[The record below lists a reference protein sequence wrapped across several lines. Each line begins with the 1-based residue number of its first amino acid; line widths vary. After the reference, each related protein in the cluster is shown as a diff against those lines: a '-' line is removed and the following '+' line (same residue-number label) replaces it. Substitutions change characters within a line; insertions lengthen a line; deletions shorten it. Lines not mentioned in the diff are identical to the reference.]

1 MKHHKNIDEKDSTPI
16 DLAAIFDEEDGD
28 ENDPLYEWVKE
39 LGDPVMDRAN
49 GTADPYI
56 SYAQVLD
63 LDSLEQVWPTQED
76 TQGHNIDF
84 EDLTLTPTQSQG
96 EKDNSTDSFDEG
108 VNGDEV
114 GGNEVG
120 GEDSCHGSRL
130 GHHPAS

>member
-1 MKHHKNIDEKDSTPI
+1 
-16 DLAAIFDEEDGD
+16 
-28 ENDPLYEWVKE
+28 
-39 LGDPVMDRAN
+39 MDRAN
-49 GTADPYI
+49 GTPDPYI
-56 SYAQVLD
+56 SYAQGLD
-63 LDSLEQVWPTQED
+63 LDSLEQVLPTRED

-120 GEDSCHGSRL
+120 GEGRVNKSNDAGLSPFSCEAAFEFATQDSCHGSRL